1 MNVTTTHRHHNL
13 CTLLAATAAA
23 LLLSMTLPGC
33 TTDESAPDAEAARQ
47 PIAFGTDGIGPTRT
61 APGTIT
67 LDGTNAGEV
76 SLRSEG
82 FGVFACHTGLHPYVS
97 SSVTPNLMW
106 NQQVTYDNANAV
118 WDYTPLVYWPNTSEG
133 LYPYVSF
140 YAYAPYAAAPGTGT
154 TAAERCIVDMS
165 LPVEQG
171 DPWLVYQLGGS
182 DDDWQAHQ
190 VDLLYDFQRDQQQG
204 DVAHRVDFRLR
215 HALACAGDKIQVV
228 CSTELLQQLM
238 NAYSGT
244 PVSIT
249 LNRITLAYTLLR
261 KGRLWLNSTDK
272 PRWESVASESPTVE
286 RLLTLQPPSGHVL
299 ATATSATA
307 CDTDNYSATNQGIF
321 YIPLSVEGCTQ
332 QVTITVDY
340 TTSTGLNGSLTTT
353 VDLTAVA
360 EASTNRSFRIVLP
373 AIDGL

>member
-1 MNVTTTHRHHNL
+1 
-13 CTLLAATAAA
+13 
-23 LLLSMTLPGC
+23 
-33 TTDESAPDAEAARQ
+33 
-47 PIAFGTDGIGPTRT
+47 
-61 APGTIT
+61 
-67 LDGTNAGEV
+67 
-76 SLRSEG
+76 
-82 FGVFACHTGLHPYVS
+82 
-97 SSVTPNLMW
+97 
-106 NQQVTYDNANAV
+106 
-118 WDYTPLVYWPNTSEG
+118 
-133 LYPYVSF
+133 
-140 YAYAPYAAAPGTGT
+140 
-154 TAAERCIVDMS
+154 
-165 LPVEQG
+165 
-171 DPWLVYQLGGS
+171 
-182 DDDWQAHQ
+182 
-190 VDLLYDFQRDQQQG
+190 
-204 DVAHRVDFRLR
+204 
-215 HALACAGDKIQVV
+215 
-228 CSTELLQQLM
+228 
-238 NAYSGT
+238 
-244 PVSIT
+244 VSIT

>member
-238 NAYSGT
+238 KAYSGT

-321 YIPLSVEGCTQ
+321 YIPLSVEGCPQ